1 MPQAGDLADLWVMVD
16 WSVPEARITSAIYGV
31 GAKAGKLEIGW
42 RAEDANLSSR
52 PITLSFSEQA
62 TGPWSTIAAGLENS
76 GVYSWKVDPRTPE
89 RIFLRLEVR
98 DEAGNVQVDQLREP
112 ISIEGLA
119 PKGRI
124 RGFKLEEDTGKEASR
139 PVGRRN

>member
-1 MPQAGDLADLWVMVD
+1 
-16 WSVPEARITSAIYGV
+16 
-31 GAKAGKLEIGW
+31 
-42 RAEDANLSSR
+42 
-52 PITLSFSEQA
+52 
-62 TGPWSTIAAGLENS
+62 LENTGS
-76 GVYSWKVDPRTPE
+76 YSWKVDPRIPE

-124 RGFKLEEDTGKEASR
+124 RGFKLEDDAPAAGKEAAR
-139 PVGRRN
+139 PARPRRPAGR